1 MKPVVFALFAI
12 VCSLFFTNE
21 VKAGDLRFDVDGEG
35 VRSISWT
42 PRQQW
47 YDYGDNI
54 TVNVVLEDG
63 YMIKSYL
70 NETNNDP
77 KLNSFSFVYDDG
89 HAATMIVN
97 VQTML
102 FEGFDVTFKV
112 KNGAWNDGTKQDKI
126 KTVWRERGEDK
137 ALVLLAADVPAVGSK
152 PDAGYKVGSW
162 DEVPDTTE
170 YLVSSDKTY
179 TYSYVKDETHEY
191 TVAVNADPA
200 KGGTVNASKK
210 SGRTG
215 DEITI
220 TASENDGYK
229 FKNWEVTEGGV
240 TLQNAQSRHT
250 TFAIKNANVAVTAHF
265 EERKPGTAYEV
276 LAFGDGH
283 GNAEASPLSG
293 ASGTKVTIKATP
305 DEGYKF
311 KEWKVIAGGVDLANS
326 KDAQTTFNIKNAD
339 VEVKALFEKKD
350 KKKDDDNDD
359 NNDDDNDDD
368 DDKGDKDDKDHK
380 DDDHEPSNAQS
391 SVNPDAVG
399 GYFIVNGQP
408 LPGVLMAKMKQG
420 PAAQAVFKA
429 SCPTGWSEAFTFN
442 IAVNGKLDY
451 TLKSGTLTI
460 IIPGELVKAGRQFAL
475 IGLDKNGKAVTF
487 RDIDTD
493 PNTLTA
499 IINIEAYAFD
509 LIYTN

>member
-1 MKPVVFALFAI
+1 
-12 VCSLFFTNE
+12 
-21 VKAGDLRFDVDGEG
+21 
-35 VRSISWT
+35 
-42 PRQQW
+42 
-47 YDYGDNI
+47 
-54 TVNVVLEDG
+54 
-63 YMIKSYL
+63 MIKSYL
-70 NETNNDP
+70 NKTNNDP
-77 KLNSFSFVYDDG
+77 KLNSFSFEYNDG
-89 HAATMIVN
+89 PTQAGMEVN
-97 VQTML
+97 IETQR

-126 KTVWRERGEDK
+126 KTVWRERGKDK

-152 PDAGYKVGSW
+152 PDAGYKAGSW

-200 KGGTVNASKK
+200 KGGTVNTSKN
-210 SGRTG
+210 SGSTG
-215 DEITI
+215 DEVTI
-220 TASENDGYK
+220 TANENDGYK
-229 FKNWEVTEGGV
+229 FMNWEVTEGDV

-265 EERKPGTAYEV
+265 EERKPGTPYEV

-283 GNAEASPLSG
+283 GNAEPSPLSG

-326 KDAQTTFNIKNAD
+326 KEAQTTFNIKNAD

-359 NNDDDNDDD
+359 
-368 DDKGDKDDKDHK
+368 
-380 DDDHEPSNAQS
+380 DHEPSNAQS

-408 LPGVLMAKMKQG
+408 LPRVLMAKMKQG

-460 IIPGELVKAGRQFAL
+460 IIPGDLVKAGRQFAL

-487 RDIDTD
+487 RDIDRFSRFFFIQ
-493 PNTLTA
+493 A
-499 IINIEAYAFD
+499 
-509 LIYTN
+509 